1 MVERLMFQNMQW
13 SADRAEFHGVSF
25 QIESASAS
33 ASGQDDHFK
42 FYKTRELV
50 DQYQLHFARQERRPM
65 TNVFELG
72 IYDGG
77 STAFWVEA
85 LKPQKHVAIDFQ
97 ARKDS
102 PYFDQ
107 WITSRGL
114 AHRVSTYWQTN
125 QADHA
130 ELLRIVRAEMD
141 GPLDLVIDDA
151 SHLYAPSKAS
161 FETLFPLLR
170 PGGTYILEDWAW
182 DHWSGFADPDHP
194 WAHER
199 RLTDLVVEII
209 EAAGT
214 ARDLVAR
221 VEVFNGFIAVER
233 GPAELAASSRFRLDD
248 HIRRRPARD
257 IRETPYRPPS
267 PLRRW
272 VRRLRRGGG
281 R

>member
-1 MVERLMFQNMQW
+1 MFERMTW
-13 SADRAEFHGVSF
+13 SADRADFHGVSF
-25 QIESASAS
+25 QIESGAAST
-33 ASGQDDHFK
+33 SGQDDHFK

-50 DQYQLHFARQERRPM
+50 DQYQLHFARHDRLPV

-85 LKPQKHVAIDFQ
+85 LKPAKHVAIDFQ
-97 ARKDS
+97 ARRDS

-107 WITSRGL
+107 WVASRGL
-114 AHRVSTYWQTN
+114 ADRVSTYWRTN
-125 QADHA
+125 QADHT
-130 ELLRIVRAEMD
+130 ELRRIVRAEMD

-170 PGGTYILEDWAW
+170 PGGSYILEDWAW
-182 DHWSGFADPDHP
+182 DHWRGFSDADHP

-214 ARDLVAR
+214 AHDLIAR
-221 VEVFNGFIAVER
+221 VEVFNGFVVVER
-233 GPAELAASSRFRLDD
+233 GPLVLSAASRFRLDD
-248 HIRRRPARD
+248 HIRRRPARE

-267 PLRRW
+267 WLRRW
-272 VRRLRRGGG
+272 VRWWRRAIGQGA
-281 R
+281 